1 MPNLDLDAARASY
14 ERQIEPFTITL
25 FGEPYHV
32 LDEPTMGDMFEMAKV
47 QRDIADVASFNHE
60 DPLCVAITEG
70 LKDDIK
76 RMLAPED
83 RNRWDQ
89 AMYRLPQSQGG
100 IIWTA
105 AIVIV
110 ERMTGFPTDPPE
122 DSPSGRDSTG
132 DGSTNDTD
140 GTESPQQPPP
150 DESS

>member
-25 FGEPYHV
+25 FGETFHV
-32 LDEPTMGDMFEMAKV
+32 LDEPTMGDMFDMAKV

-60 DPLCVAITEG
+60 DALCVAITEG
-70 LKDDIK
+70 LTKDIR
-76 RMLAPED
+76 RMLDPDD
-83 RNRWDQ
+83 RARWDQ

-100 IIWTA
+100 VIWTA

-122 DSPSGRDSTG
+122 GSPSGRDSTG
-132 DGSTNDTD
+132 DGSTQSTD
-140 GTESPQQPPP
+140 GIESPQPLPP